1 MGTFPWPFSYRIPFL
16 VSTKWLYSRASSVAI
31 FWLCWLGFRTR
42 LTAGETEKPWEK
54 GLLEQA
60 PYNAPVSGSSLLPL
74 GSGERLL
81 KLQSKLPLDTH
92 CNLCVFRCLQ
102 LTDSDSPISPWGL
115 ATPPWVQIVLSLCL
129 ISMIA
134 SRWQCHHFV
143 PKAHQHFKTNGLGTR
158 VSDRCSHM
166 LWALGS
172 SYILCTSR
180 EDRWPLW
187 PYVLSI
193 SYPVSLAGSSKL
205 SINLSQCPGDIVWFL
220 PV

>member
-42 LTAGETEKPWEK
+42 LTTGETEKPWEK

-60 PYNAPVSGSSLLPL
+60 PYIAPVSGSSPLPL
-74 GSGERLL
+74 GSGRDF
-81 KLQSKLPLDTH
+81 SN
-92 CNLCVFRCLQ
+92 CRA
-102 LTDSDSPISPWGL
+102 SSPWHSLQPLCFQMFAASWSWQPHLILRPG
-115 ATPPWVQIVLSLCL
+115 PHPWVQIVLSQCL
-129 ISMIA
+129 ISIVA
-134 SRWQCHHFV
+134 SRWQCHRFV
-143 PKAHQHFKTNGLGTR
+143 PKAHQRKTNDLGTR
-158 VSDRCSHM
+158 ANDRCSPM

-172 SYILCTSR
+172 SCVLCASR
-180 EDRWPLW
+180 EGRWPLW

>member
-60 PYNAPVSGSSLLPL
+60 PYNAPVSGSSPLPL

-102 LTDSDSPISPWGL
+102 LTDSDNWLWPWPHLPGFRLCWACALSLWLLLDGNATILSQRPIS
-115 ATPPWVQIVLSLCL
+115 
-129 ISMIA
+129 
-134 SRWQCHHFV
+134 
-143 PKAHQHFKTNGLGTR
+143 
-158 VSDRCSHM
+158 
-166 LWALGS
+166 
-172 SYILCTSR
+172 ILRQT
-180 EDRWPLW
+180 
-187 PYVLSI
+187 V
-193 SYPVSLAGSSKL
+193 
-205 SINLSQCPGDIVWFL
+205 
-220 PV
+220 